1 MRYLVFTNTPAHV
14 HLYKNAVARLRERGH
29 EVLVLARDYQC
40 TVELL
45 QYYDLPFRV
54 YGGCESQKL
63 SLVRNL
69 PGQYASI
76 VRRALR
82 YDPDLV
88 FGMGSYA
95 AHAGVV
101 TRTPTVLVLDSENQ
115 DLDHAISHPF
125 AEALVTPHVFRK
137 DLGSKH
143 YTFTGYKECAYLHP
157 DVYEPSP
164 SVREELGVGRDEP
177 YSIVRFNAYGSHH
190 DVGEFG
196 FDEDDRREL
205 VSRLSEHGPVIVSSE
220 LDDGDG
226 YAGDVHPFDLHP
238 ARLHDALAEASLLA
252 TDAHTMATEAGLL
265 GTPTVRFSSFVGD
278 DDYGHHRELER
289 QGLVEN
295 YRSFDDVL
303 SRSLEL
309 AADTDSAERWAERRE
324 EYVGGLADLTE
335 LIVET
340 ALAGGDVDAVDE
352 LRRRRGAR
360 SGVVD
365 GSDTQGP
372 ASSERTS

>member
-14 HLYKNAVARLRERGH
+14 HLYKNAVARLRQRGH
-29 EVLVLARDYQC
+29 DVLILARDYQC

-45 QYYDLPFRV
+45 QYYDLPFEV
-54 YGGCESQKL
+54 YGECGSQKL
-63 SLVRNL
+63 SLARNL

-76 VRRALR
+76 VRRTLQ

-101 TRTPTVLVLDSENQ
+101 ARTPTVLVLDSENQ

-125 AEALVTPHVFRK
+125 AEALITPHVFRK

-157 DVYEPSP
+157 NVYEPSP
-164 SVREELGVGRDEP
+164 SVRDELGVGRDEQ

-190 DVGEFG
+190 DVGESG
-196 FDEDDRREL
+196 FDEDGRHRL

-220 LDDGDG
+220 LDDDGDYG
-226 YAGDVHPFDLHP
+226 GDVHPFDLHP
-238 ARLHDALAEASLLA
+238 ARLHDALSEASLLA
-252 TDAHTMATEAGLL
+252 TDAHTMATEASLL

-278 DDYGHHRELER
+278 DDYGNHRELER
-289 QGLVEN
+289 QDLVEN

-303 SRSLEL
+303 SRSVEL

-324 EYVGGLADLTE
+324 EYVGELDDLTE
-335 LIVET
+335 LLVET
-340 ALAGGDVDAVDE
+340 ALAMGDVDAVDG
-352 LRRRRGAR
+352 LQPRRKPQ
-360 SGVVD
+360 SGVVG
-365 GSDTQGP
+365 GSN
-372 ASSERTS
+372 A